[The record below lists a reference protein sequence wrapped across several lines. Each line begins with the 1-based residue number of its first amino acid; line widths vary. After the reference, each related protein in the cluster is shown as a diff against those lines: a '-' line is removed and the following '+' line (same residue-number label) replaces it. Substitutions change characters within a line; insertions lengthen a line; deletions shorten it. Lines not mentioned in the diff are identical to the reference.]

1 MACVFIILISSVAPI
16 YVVNKLAMKYS
27 PLKNKTLLG
36 LVYNSDRDH
45 IERVSYMINNLFV
58 PFTAFLIIVISTVLL
73 AYKLHVKAKWRKT
86 TTVSVQGD
94 HVSSRNQKVAR
105 MVVMI
110 SSLFIICFMFF
121 IFIFMAMLVEPELSL
136 SGKYINILT
145 MLAGIGIL
153 LESVN
158 SSANIFIYYHMSTN
172 YRTVFKKLFVDKVI
186 PV

>member
-1 MACVFIILISSVAPI
+1 MAYVFIILISSVAPI

-45 IERVSYMINNLFV
+45 IERVSYMINNIFV